1 MSANLQWIQGQPIN
15 RFKCIIQCISIKFIP
30 CCPVQTTLTLTCTH
44 FFGSLRLP
52 EKFHLGATLLHFD
65 PWHWSS
71 YVHSRDSEFGNLR
84 SLWLIWK
91 EWNAGNKWVRHGN
104 LPWLQFAA
112 GLAFHWQTNGVFPL
126 QIKMKVNFI
135 CPLPP
140 YNFFCHKCCYIQRIM
155 MHGCIQIYKSIITKM
170 TGNFCIVD
178 TTYLGS
184 FDVWQIYW
192 VHYRGLERGSPRN
205 ICWLGRRD
213 EWGGGS
219 QSHQMG
225 EDLYCWRGNLFLV
238 DHYQSVIEINLN
250 FFSSNNDCMK
260 NYLVGKCEIQQQFT

>member
-1 MSANLQWIQGQPIN
+1 
-15 RFKCIIQCISIKFIP
+15 
-30 CCPVQTTLTLTCTH
+30 
-44 FFGSLRLP
+44 
-52 EKFHLGATLLHFD
+52 
-65 PWHWSS
+65 
-71 YVHSRDSEFGNLR
+71 
-84 SLWLIWK
+84 
-91 EWNAGNKWVRHGN
+91 
-104 LPWLQFAA
+104 
-112 GLAFHWQTNGVFPL
+112 
-126 QIKMKVNFI
+126 
-135 CPLPP
+135 
-140 YNFFCHKCCYIQRIM
+140 

-250 FFSSNNDCMK
+250 FFSSNHDCMK
-260 NYLVGKCEIQQQFT
+260 IYLVGKCEIQQHFLRFHLPKKILNGYTPSRECTVILWNNFFLFSSLYHNKIFHDHI